1 MLKYIRPLAIL
12 VTLLGSTASSVYAES
27 FLAAQSDGFCIHFD
41 RVRNAL
47 YLQGTIKLNKNAPI
61 NTHIYGPLTNI
72 LIVITLISDFPYQK
86 IINAQMKK

>member
-1 MLKYIRPLAIL
+1 MDSIPPYTCHEITNNLIL
-12 VTLLGSTASSVYAES
+12 SNIQPISVI
-27 FLAAQSDGFCIHFD
+27 AATRTSIGGFFNWIPNYYPP
-41 RVRNAL
+41 RYN
-47 YLQGTIKLNKNAPI
+47 KLNKNAPI